1 MNIQTHIKINRQ
13 MMILT
18 SIRKLKFATRRHLMA
33 IHDLGGIR
41 NANRILKDLSSFVN
55 NAVYKKEHVYYLNK
69 NGRELF
75 DDNEKVIPNSRLAH
89 SLMRNEAWLYLFCPD
104 DWQIEAPIRYK
115 VNDRKKTIISDV
127 KFRDDDGILNAV
139 EIDRKQTMNINA
151 EKMNRYGEFTVYY
164 KNKYNGKVPIIHFFT
179 LTSYRQ
185 KTLEQ
190 FAVQQGVYAKVHV
203 IPEV

>member
-1 MNIQTHIKINRQ
+1 MNIQTHIKLNRQ

-41 NANRILKDLSSFVN
+41 NANRVLKDLNIFVN
-55 NAVYKKEHVYYLNK
+55 TTVYKKEYVYYLNK
-69 NGRELF
+69 KGRELF
-75 DDNEKVIPNSRLAH
+75 DDNEKVVPNSRLAH

-115 VNDRKKTIISDV
+115 VNDQKKTIVPDV
-127 KFRDDDGILNAV
+127 KFRDDDGILHAV
-139 EIDRKQTMNINA
+139 EIDRTQTMNINA
-151 EKMNRYGEFTVYY
+151 EKMNRYGEFTHYY

-179 LTSYRQ
+179 LTKYRQ

-190 FAVQQGVYAKVHV
+190 FAMKQGVYGKVHV
-203 IPEV
+203 IPEF

>member
-41 NANRILKDLSSFVN
+41 NANRILKDLSLFVN
-55 NAVYKKEHVYYLNK
+55 STVYKKEHVYYLNK

-185 KTLEQ
+185 RTLEQ
-190 FAVQQGVYAKVHV
+190 FAVQQGIYAKVHV

>member
-41 NANRILKDLSSFVN
+41 NANRILKGLSSFVN
-55 NAVYKKEHVYYLNK
+55 STVYKKEHVYYLNK
-69 NGRELF
+69 KGRELF

-190 FAVQQGVYAKVHV
+190 FAVQQGVYTKVHV
-203 IPEV
+203 IPEL